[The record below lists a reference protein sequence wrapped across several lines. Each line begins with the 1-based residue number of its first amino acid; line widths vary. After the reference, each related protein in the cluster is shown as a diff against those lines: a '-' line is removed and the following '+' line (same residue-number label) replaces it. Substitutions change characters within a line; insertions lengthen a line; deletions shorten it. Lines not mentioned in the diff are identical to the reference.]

1 MREEIAAG
9 GHHPASSGERSDPPK
24 TAKPNSMASRGW
36 KHLADAFCH
45 VYGQF
50 IKKRARKYSVEAS
63 AKTSEAYKAYFG
75 MPVRDQDK
83 PWAPHFTCKLCKTT
97 LEGSLGAPQRITTA
111 SRPCWTLL
119 STPRRTTTGRTGHS
133 GQSSLWG
140 GTRSSG
146 SHLWTLGSSSHL
158 VQAMNKIWKEKQR
171 TTQMRLA
178 PSYSAG
184 NMGYSKWTVHQRRN
198 ALSCWSNGENWCK
211 VPLAPK

>member
-1 MREEIAAG
+1 MRFMATVENNSFIKGSRQTLGTSFHLQAMQNN
-9 GHHPASSGERSDPPK
+9 SGRLTRCTSADY
-24 TAKPNSMASRGW
+24 NSIKA
-36 KHLADAFCH
+36 LLDAFK
-45 VYGQF
+45 YG
-50 IKKRARKYSVEAS
+50 
-63 AKTSEAYKAYFG
+63 
-75 MPVRDQDK
+75 
-83 PWAPHFTCKLCKTT
+83 
-97 LEGSLGAPQRITTA
+97 
-111 SRPCWTLL
+111 
-119 STPRRTTTGRTGHS
+119 TPRRTTTGRTGHS